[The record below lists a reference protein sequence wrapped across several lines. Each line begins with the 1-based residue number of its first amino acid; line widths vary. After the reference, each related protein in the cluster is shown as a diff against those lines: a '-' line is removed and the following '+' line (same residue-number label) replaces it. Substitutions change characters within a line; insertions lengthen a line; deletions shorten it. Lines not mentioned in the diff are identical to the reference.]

1 MIVGVIVQVAPSRAR
16 KQRSLECL
24 TSAGNYG
31 AFLAGRFIAGL
42 AVSAR
47 AYTLASRR

>member
-1 MIVGVIVQVAPSRAR
+1 MIVGVIVQVAPSRAQ
-16 KQRSLECL
+16 QRVSNCL

-42 AVSAR
+42 AVGARSSASF
-47 AYTLASRR
+47 LRR